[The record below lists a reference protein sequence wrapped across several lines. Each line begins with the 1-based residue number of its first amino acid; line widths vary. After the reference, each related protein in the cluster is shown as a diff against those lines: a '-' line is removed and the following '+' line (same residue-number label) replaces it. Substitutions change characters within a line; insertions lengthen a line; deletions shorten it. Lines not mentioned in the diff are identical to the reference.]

1 MVPSKHRWSGSYCC
15 IPGCKSSSGNGD
27 HLYHVPDG
35 KNKKFGMP
43 SKEWAQKFHQVV
55 FKYRFSPNFKSKVED
70 GKVRICGDHFE
81 DEDIQKTNKR
91 SWIKFGALPTKCL
104 PRKSHEVSPC
114 PPRRIVPKYSSTND
128 CPSSSSQSSIY
139 NSINEIITAFESIT
153 LKNWRMHRIN
163 AHKAHFTYYSNYSLH
178 ATPEISLLICQFDQ
192 KPFYFSCAFAGV
204 YSSTISSTL
213 SLRGISISILLKNL
227 VDLTPCFGYN
237 VVSTKSSWIP
247 RSVAEIEDTGE
258 ISLKFR
264 YISSQ
269 CEIAYSYAGARPNIC
284 STCMRLHV
292 HDQDS
297 DKRKTNRFEKLKHV
311 PLANR
316 CTYATASK
324 ERLVALANINRQ
336 RLSDLEN
343 EVRKAGIMVSTNMS
357 SMIEGLSEDEFLK
370 DWWEVQQHL
379 QKSNS
384 KFGRRYPPS
393 IIRYCLMLYAKSPS
407 AYKFIQ
413 RIMVLPAPR
422 TLQNSRNA
430 FCGSCEYGFQKSI
443 AARIQLE
450 ADSAEKECDK
460 MVVLAVDE
468 MSIKEDLVFKSS
480 TGEVTGYV
488 DFGNECI
495 NNLSKS
501 YNRIANHVLAIY
513 VRGIT
518 NHKLDGVLAYY
529 PTAGINAEDLVLLL
543 CDLLVEIPHQTHCV
557 ILAIVCTSTCCRI
570 HLTF

>member
-55 FKYRFSPNFKSKVED
+55 FKYCFSPNFKSK
-70 GKVRICGDHFE
+70 
-81 DEDIQKTNKR
+81 
-91 SWIKFGALPTKCL
+91 
-104 PRKSHEVSPC
+104 
-114 PPRRIVPKYSSTND
+114 
-128 CPSSSSQSSIY
+128 
-139 NSINEIITAFESIT
+139 
-153 LKNWRMHRIN
+153 
-163 AHKAHFTYYSNYSLH
+163 
-178 ATPEISLLICQFDQ
+178 
-192 KPFYFSCAFAGV
+192 
-204 YSSTISSTL
+204 
-213 SLRGISISILLKNL
+213 
-227 VDLTPCFGYN
+227 
-237 VVSTKSSWIP
+237 
-247 RSVAEIEDTGE
+247 IED
-258 ISLKFR
+258 
-264 YISSQ
+264 
-269 CEIAYSYAGARPNIC
+269 AYSYAGARPNIC

-393 IIRYCLMLYAKSPS
+393 IIR
-407 AYKFIQ
+407 
-413 RIMVLPAPR
+413 R
-422 TLQNSRNA
+422 
-430 FCGSCEYGFQKSI
+430 SC
-443 AARIQLE
+443 
-450 ADSAEKECDK
+450 
-460 MVVLAVDE
+460 V
-468 MSIKEDLVFKSS
+468 
-480 TGEVTGYV
+480 
-488 DFGNECI
+488 
-495 NNLSKS
+495 
-501 YNRIANHVLAIY
+501 
-513 VRGIT
+513 
-518 NHKLDGVLAYY
+518 
-529 PTAGINAEDLVLLL
+529 
-543 CDLLVEIPHQTHCV
+543 
-557 ILAIVCTSTCCRI
+557 
-570 HLTF
+570 